1 MSVCMSRRPL
11 EDTLIDNMCVVFGHA
26 HTRKQTRSH
35 QSAYP
40 LYRAVF
46 TEGDGAWN
54 AFGLPG
60 TRWRNTHTYTHSK
73 GGLITSA
80 LLGFI
85 DTLGNH
91 SLISPQRKEKYTDY
105 MNVCEKEWEE
115 ETEWMMG
122 ERECEWGSSFTSEM
136 GNVSEVYNN
145 RTEWKELSEVEEY
158 NAGSQLTYANTNG
171 TAERMRCIHTLD
183 MSGVLFLCVFRE
195 CSGTACARICVS
207 LIGGFL
213 SLLL

>member
-1 MSVCMSRRPL
+1 MRKTDRKRKRGRESAEWRKICLKYDVVCPGLLKMRVYVYVSTPPWGDIKRQYVCSFRAG
-11 EDTLIDNMCVVFGHA
+11 T
-26 HTRKQTRSH
+26 HTHTQTRSH

-60 TRWRNTHTYTHSK
+60 TRWGNAHTYAHSK
-73 GGLITSA
+73 GGLISSA

-115 ETEWMMG
+115 ETERMMG
-122 ERECEWGSSFTSEM
+122 KRKREWGSSFTSEM
-136 GNVSEVYNN
+136 GNVRFVI
-145 RTEWKELSEVEEY
+145 TERI
-158 NAGSQLTYANTNG
+158 
-171 TAERMRCIHTLD
+171 ERKWVKSSYKRW
-183 MSGVLFLCVFRE
+183 
-195 CSGTACARICVS
+195 
-207 LIGGFL
+207 
-213 SLLL
+213 

>member
-1 MSVCMSRRPL
+1 MSQRPL
-11 EDTLIDNMCVVFGHA
+11 EDTLKDNMCVVFGHA
-26 HTRKQTRSH
+26 HTNTL
-35 QSAYP
+35 AP
-40 LYRAVF
+40 V
-46 TEGDGAWN
+46 
-54 AFGLPG
+54 GLPSLSCCIYG
-60 TRWRNTHTYTHSK
+60 GRWSVKRLWAPRDQMEKHTHTHTHSK

-122 ERECEWGSSFTSEM
+122 ERACEWGSSFTSEM

-145 RTEWKELSEVEEY
+145 RTE
-158 NAGSQLTYANTNG
+158 
-171 TAERMRCIHTLD
+171 
-183 MSGVLFLCVFRE
+183 
-195 CSGTACARICVS
+195 
-207 LIGGFL
+207 
-213 SLLL
+213 